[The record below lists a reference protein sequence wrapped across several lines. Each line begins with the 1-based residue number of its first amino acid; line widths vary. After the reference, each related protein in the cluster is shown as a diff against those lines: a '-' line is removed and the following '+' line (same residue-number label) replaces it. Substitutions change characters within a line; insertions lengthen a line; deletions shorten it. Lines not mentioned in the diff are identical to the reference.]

1 MRRLAFVILNGVKN
15 LDEVIGRIAIIPA
28 EAGIQKGHMAVC
40 VGGEVMIEA
49 QRIPYARLSGGVARG
64 GRLYFIPPVELPLL
78 RGRLGGDDGGGFDG
92 E

>member
-1 MRRLAFVILNGVKN
+1 MGSF
-15 LDEVIGRIAIIPA
+15 GRIIVIPV

-64 GRLYFIPPVELPLL
+64 GRL
-78 RGRLGGDDGGGFDG
+78 
-92 E
+92 